1 MNDAGLLWEAEIL
14 LEETIRRHASLPAGM
29 GIDAA
34 AQAVAAM
41 RAAVEAG
48 KPADPETLRAIA
60 AALAALSAAVDNK
73 SARDV
78 ALGTVALGTND
89 PSLRARVVRLWPP
102 LLRGFVSVGMFFA
115 FVTLVLAFIGFGIL
129 TGSLRDIR
137 ETNTALNLLVQKA
150 PKPDLP
156 DYCERLNGHNY
167 ETNLLKSSVLVDY
180 KMAAHAIAK
189 MKWPIAPLIDGVQFD
204 PSIKLYRT
212 DYRKDCQPE
221 TELSVSETRQ
231 TCAVPIAAGAVRN
244 VDCDLEQTEQFALDI
259 LRIYET
265 ILLPMLFALFGVLI
279 SIARKISRLSRFR
292 PFLPADAK
300 ECVASICAALFIGA
314 FLAQILPAIQ
324 GDLLPSKLPPFA
336 LAFVVGFNI
345 DAILAALGASRMSG
359 GK

>member
-1 MNDAGLLWEAEIL
+1 MRMNDAGMLWEAEIL

-60 AALAALSAAVDNK
+60 AALAALSAAVGGR

-78 ALGTVALGTND
+78 ALGTDD
-89 PSLRARVVRLWPP
+89 PSLRARVVRLGPP

-150 PKPDLP
+150 PKPGLP
-156 DYCERLNGHNY
+156 DYCELLNGHNY

-180 KMAAHAIAK
+180 TTAAHAIAK
-189 MKWPIAPLIDGVQFD
+189 MKWPIAPLIDGVQIA
-204 PSIKLYRT
+204 PSVKLYRT
-212 DYRKDCQPE
+212 DHRKEGCQPE
-221 TELSVSETRQ
+221 TEPSVSETRG
-231 TCAVPIAAGAVRN
+231 TCATPTAAGTVRN
-244 VDCDLEQTEQFALDI
+244 LDCDLEHTEQFALDI

-279 SIARKISRLSRFR
+279 SIARKISSLSRFR

-300 ECVASICAALFIGA
+300 GCVASICAALFIGA

-345 DAILAALGASRMSG
+345 DAILAALGASRMSTRA
-359 GK
+359 

>member
-14 LEETIRRHASLPAGM
+14 LEETIRRHASQPAGM

-60 AALAALSAAVDNK
+60 AALAALSAAVDGM

-78 ALGTVALGTND
+78 ALGTDD

-150 PKPDLP
+150 PKPGLP
-156 DYCERLNGHNY
+156 DYCELLNGHNY

-180 KMAAHAIAK
+180 TMAAHAIAK
-189 MKWPIAPLIDGVQFD
+189 MKWPIAPLIDGVQID

-244 VDCDLEQTEQFALDI
+244 VDCGLEQTEQFALDI